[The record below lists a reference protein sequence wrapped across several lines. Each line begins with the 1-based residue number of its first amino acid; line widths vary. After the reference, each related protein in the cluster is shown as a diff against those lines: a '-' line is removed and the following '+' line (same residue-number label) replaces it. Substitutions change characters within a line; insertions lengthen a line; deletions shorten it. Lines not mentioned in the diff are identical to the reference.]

1 MGMGAGIYYVYEQGM
16 NKVSKASDQDKREE
30 QLESKKSKKTSP
42 RGSTP
47 KKIER
52 DSKRARLRW
61 GSNRQ
66 QEEGLSKLSTISEKY
81 KTPEIDT
88 STSAKNPKKKSIP
101 SLLKIGSRRST
112 ALSSQKEDR

>member
-30 QLESKKSKKTSP
+30 QLESKKSKKTSS
-42 RGSTP
+42 RGSMP
-47 KKIER
+47 KKIKR
-52 DSKRARLRW
+52 DSKSARLRW

-66 QEEGLSKLSTISEKY
+66 QAEGLSKLSTISEKY

-88 STSAKNPKKKSIP
+88 YCSENNKKEKSIP
-101 SLLKIGSRRST
+101 SLLII
-112 ALSSQKEDR
+112 